1 MSNGRDPENPEMA
14 LKPSTPKLIACPL
27 LIGER
32 SALAAALKNAKLP
45 TEDIEAPGRR
55 FWRFETV
62 EEVPVG
68 FGGLELY
75 AGDVLLRSIVALPSV
90 RRQGFGVAIVAALEV
105 EAHLCGCRSLWL
117 ITTSAAEFFDRLGY
131 ARCDRAGVPLAIAT
145 TTEFAALCPANA
157 EVLVKHFA

>member
-1 MSNGRDPENPEMA
+1 MSAE
-14 LKPSTPKLIACPL
+14 KPTTPKLVARPL

-45 TEDIEAPGRR
+45 IEDIEAPGRV

-75 AGDVLLRSIVALPSV
+75 AGDALLRSIVALPPV
-90 RRQGFGVAIVAALEV
+90 RRKGFGSAIVAAIEE
-105 EAHLCGCRSLWL
+105 EAQMRGCRRLWL

-131 ARCDRAGVPLAIAT
+131 VRCDRAAVPPAICKT
-145 TTEFAALCPANA
+145 SEFAELCPASA
-157 EVLVKHFA
+157 DVLVKHFA